1 MARILLLG
9 KDGQL
14 GRSLQEPLSATGD
27 LAALGRYAIDLR
39 DQDALAAT
47 LRKHRP
53 DVIVNAAAWTA
64 VDLAEHEPQAAAQV
78 NAVAVSTL
86 AQYARANRALLVH
99 YSTDYVFDGAID
111 RPYTEADAPHPLN
124 VYGATKLA
132 GEQAIAA
139 SGCDAIVLRC
149 SWLYSL
155 HGRNFF
161 RTILTLA
168 RTRESLEVVAD
179 QCGTPTPASFVAGA
193 TALCLRRH
201 REQALPAGLY
211 HLAAAGATSWHAY
224 AQYIVAGALA
234 RGMALK
240 LAPERI
246 LAVDSKRYPAAAV
259 RPRNSRLDT
268 KALEM
273 ATGIRPAIWTEYV
286 DQCLDALAAS
296 DVEAFFGPA

>member
-14 GRSLQEPLSATGD
+14 GRSLQAALPALGD
-27 LAALGRYAIDLR
+27 LTAWGRDNVDLR

-47 LRKHRP
+47 LRNHRP
-53 DVIVNAAAWTA
+53 NVIVNAAAWTA
-64 VDLAEHEPQAAAQV
+64 VDQAEHEPQAAAQV

-86 AQYARANRALLVH
+86 AQYAKANRALLVH

-111 RPYTEADAPHPLN
+111 RPYTEADVPRPLN

-139 SGCDAIVLRC
+139 SACDAIVLRC

-155 HGRNFF
+155 HGRNFL
-161 RTILTLA
+161 RTILKLA

-179 QCGTPTPASFVAGA
+179 QCGTPTPATLVAGA
-193 TALCLRRH
+193 TAMCILRH

-211 HLAAAGATSWHAY
+211 HLAAAGATTWHAY

-234 RGMALK
+234 RGVALK

-246 LAVDSKRYPAAAV
+246 LAIDSKSYAAAAA
-259 RPRNSRLDT
+259 RPPNSRLDT
-268 KALEM
+268 TALEM
-273 ATGIRPAIWTEYV
+273 ATGIRPAPWTEYV
-286 DQCLDALAAS
+286 DRCLDEFATS
-296 DVEAFFGPA
+296 DTEAFFGHA